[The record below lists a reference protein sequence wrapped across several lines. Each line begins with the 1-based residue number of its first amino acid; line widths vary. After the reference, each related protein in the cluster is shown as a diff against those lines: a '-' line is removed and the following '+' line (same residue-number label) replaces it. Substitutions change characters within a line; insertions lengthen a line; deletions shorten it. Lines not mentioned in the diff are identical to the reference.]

1 MSKST
6 NIISNQIESQIFTI
20 RGMQVMTDY
29 DLAKLYNVET
39 KVLNQAVKRNIT
51 RFPENFRFQLTQ
63 SEWEYLRSQLVTA
76 TQNNDVWSQQRE
88 QARLAYQVLFAK
100 RRTFPFVFTEQG
112 VAMLSGVLNSQTAI
126 SASIQIMNAF
136 VKMRHIIL
144 DNSLISHRLDIIE
157 TKQSQTDQK
166 FEKVFRALDT
176 KDQIPTQGIFFEGQ
190 VFDAYE
196 LFSKIIRKAKSH
208 IILIDNYIDETT
220 LIHLAKKNPKVKAL
234 ILTHPIS
241 KELELDI
248 QKVNQQYGNFKI
260 KKFNKSHD
268 RFLIIDQKE
277 IYHLG
282 ASLKD
287 LGKKLFAFSLL
298 DTSSVQDL
306 LSRVKVLL

>member
-1 MSKST
+1 MKNEIVLYTPDEFAEHIEVRVQNDTVWLNRQQLALLFERDVKTIGKHIANVLDEELAGLPVVAKFATTASDGKVYQIEHY
-6 NIISNQIESQIFTI
+6 NLEMIISIGYRVKSQKGIQFRIWANQILK
-20 RGMQVMTDY
+20 DY
-29 DLAKLYNVET
+29 LLKGYA
-39 KVLNQAVKRNIT
+39 LNNRINRIEDNI
-51 RFPENFRFQLTQ
+51 Q
-63 SEWEYLRSQLVTA
+63 S
-76 TQNNDVWSQQRE
+76 
-88 QARLAYQVLFAK
+88 
-100 RRTFPFVFTEQG
+100 
-112 VAMLSGVLNSQTAI
+112 LS
-126 SASIQIMNAF
+126 
-136 VKMRHIIL
+136 
-144 DNSLISHRLDIIE
+144 
-157 TKQSQTDQK
+157 
-166 FEKVFRALDT
+166 EKVNRIDLQIHT
-176 KDQIPTQGIFFEGQ
+176 NTIPTQGVFFEGQ

-220 LIHLAKKNPKVKAL
+220 LIHLSKKNPKVKAL

-241 KELELDI
+241 QELELDI

-306 LSRVKVLL
+306 LNRVKELG

>member
-1 MSKST
+1 MKNEIVLYTPDEFAEHIEVRVQNNTVWLNRQQLSVLFERDIKTIGKHIANVLDEELADLPVVAKFATTASDGKIYQIEHY
-6 NIISNQIESQIFTI
+6 NLEMIISIGYRVKSQKGIQFRIWANQILK
-20 RGMQVMTDY
+20 DY
-29 DLAKLYNVET
+29 LLKGYA
-39 KVLNQAVKRNIT
+39 LNNRMNRIEDNI
-51 RFPENFRFQLTQ
+51 Q
-63 SEWEYLRSQLVTA
+63 S
-76 TQNNDVWSQQRE
+76 
-88 QARLAYQVLFAK
+88 
-100 RRTFPFVFTEQG
+100 
-112 VAMLSGVLNSQTAI
+112 LS
-126 SASIQIMNAF
+126 
-136 VKMRHIIL
+136 
-144 DNSLISHRLDIIE
+144 
-157 TKQSQTDQK
+157 
-166 FEKVFRALDT
+166 EKVNQIDLQIHT
-176 KDQIPTQGIFFEGQ
+176 NTIPTQGIFFEGQ

-234 ILTHPIS
+234 ILTHPIN
-241 KELELDI
+241 KQLELDI
-248 QKVNQQYGNFKI
+248 QKVNQQYGNFKL

-306 LSRVKVLL
+306 LNRVKDLE

>member
-1 MSKST
+1 MKNEIVLYQSTELAEHIEVRVDEKAETIWLTQKQMAVLFDKDTDTIGLHLKNIFADQELDENLTTEFFSVVQKEGNRNVKRSIKYYNLDAILSVGYRVNSKRGT
-6 NIISNQIESQIFTI
+6 QFRQWATQRLKDYLLKGYALNNRINRIEDNIQSLSEKVNQIDLQIHTN
-20 RGMQVMTDY
+20 T
-29 DLAKLYNVET
+29 
-39 KVLNQAVKRNIT
+39 
-51 RFPENFRFQLTQ
+51 
-63 SEWEYLRSQLVTA
+63 
-76 TQNNDVWSQQRE
+76 
-88 QARLAYQVLFAK
+88 
-100 RRTFPFVFTEQG
+100 
-112 VAMLSGVLNSQTAI
+112 
-126 SASIQIMNAF
+126 
-136 VKMRHIIL
+136 
-144 DNSLISHRLDIIE
+144 
-157 TKQSQTDQK
+157 
-166 FEKVFRALDT
+166 
-176 KDQIPTQGIFFEGQ
+176 IPTQGIFFEGQ

-220 LIHLAKKNPKVKAL
+220 LIHLAKKNPKVQAL

-248 QKVNQQYGNFKI
+248 QKVNQQYGNFKL

-306 LSRVKVLL
+306 LNRVKELG